1 MTKPFGETI
10 REARKQA
17 KISLRKFAVMI
28 EVTPT
33 YVSKIERT
41 EAPPPAEPVIARM
54 AIVLN
59 YDFDELMALTG
70 KIPSDILK
78 LLEGNIELWAALRG
92 E

>member
-33 YVSKIERT
+33 YV
-41 EAPPPAEPVIARM
+41 
-54 AIVLN
+54 
-59 YDFDELMALTG
+59 
-70 KIPSDILK
+70 
-78 LLEGNIELWAALRG
+78 
-92 E
+92 

>member
-1 MTKPFGETI
+1 MTKTFGETI

-17 KISLRKFAVMI
+17 KISLRKFAVLI

-41 EAPPPAEPVIARM
+41 EALPPAEAIIARM

-59 YDFDELMALTG
+59 YDFDELMSLAN
-70 KIPSDILK
+70 KIPSDILQ
-78 LLEGNIELWAALRG
+78 LLQNNIELWAALRG